1 MEDNF
6 ENGEKPECQQ
16 TDIRMSPELEEDNE
30 QELIKI
36 QKAETKGLQ
45 ARRSRKQ
52 FSPSRSQRTHPRQLC
67 QDVAGSLKAVPQ
79 ELQQKNALS
88 RSCLIVRLRKETRT
102 HEQETRES

>member
-1 MEDNF
+1 MEANL
-6 ENGEKPECQQ
+6 ENGKKPECQQ
-16 TDIRMSPELEEDNE
+16 TDISMSPELEEDNE

-36 QKAETKGLQ
+36 QKAETEGLQ

-79 ELQQKNALS
+79 ELQQKDTFS
-88 RSCLIVRLRKETRT
+88 RSCISRRDRKR
-102 HEQETRES
+102 RFMLG